1 MTAYIR
7 DLLLG
12 LLAWWCGNGAFRLF
26 PSTPLHLDRQGDW
39 IAFLLFKPVELA
51 LAAMLFVLGSI
62 VLGGL
67 IRTHAAE
74 AIRRGFSGGGC
85 LNAVL
90 CVYAGFL
97 AYVQYV
103 KMPMPTAVFG
113 GAALLCL
120 LVRMLRRRALQT
132 EIIELTKSTQQP
144 SLPEAFPGK
153 RRI

>member
-26 PSTPLHLDRQGDW
+26 PSTSLQLDRQGDW
-39 IAFLLFKPVELA
+39 IALLLFKPVELA
-51 LAAMLFVLGSI
+51 LSAVLFALGSI
-62 VLGGL
+62 VVGGL
-67 IRTHAAE
+67 ILTHAAE
-74 AIRRGFSGGGC
+74 AVRRGFSGDGW

-90 CVYAGFL
+90 CVYACFI
-97 AYVQYV
+97 AYIQYV

-113 GAALLCL
+113 GAALLYL

-132 EIIELTKSTQQP
+132 EIIEMTRK
-144 SLPEAFPGK
+144 K
-153 RRI
+153 